1 MFERIQKWKLMFPG
15 TSTSFYNQ
23 EEQKK
28 KRYSFNV
35 GPLVLWLAF
44 NGIYCHQAQYLCL
57 INTKPPSAA
66 QQVWTFSTGSIDF
79 FFFFETSN
87 KHNLYQ

>member
-1 MFERIQKWKLMFPG
+1 MKINVPWNEHFILQSGRTK
-15 TSTSFYNQ
+15 
-23 EEQKK
+23 KK
-28 KRYSFNV
+28 KRYCFNV
-35 GPLVLWLAF
+35 VPLVLWLAF